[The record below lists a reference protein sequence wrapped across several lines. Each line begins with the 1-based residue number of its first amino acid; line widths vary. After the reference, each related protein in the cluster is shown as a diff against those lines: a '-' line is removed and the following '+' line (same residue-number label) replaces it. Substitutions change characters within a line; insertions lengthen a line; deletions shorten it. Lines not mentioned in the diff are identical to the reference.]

1 MVKHWKWKN
10 SRTQLAPYP
19 CHNAWSVECSIL
31 CSPSLQPISQ
41 RHPATLSFPEW
52 CERIRGNNL
61 PGRES
66 TAQTT
71 GSTGARKLCRLATAR
86 SPEQFCSPLQPA
98 DQHTF
103 WGSFIN
109 IGRYSGGSPLL
120 FTYCKASPGTFNC
133 EAKDENSKLK
143 GHPLAKSKDMDSFF
157 PSLPQKIRK
166 LEVSCKM
173 NECLNEWY
181 SAPCSEVCRILSI
194 LYSQPFSLLYFE
206 IYSLILINKQ
216 RRKGTL
222 YGTYSASQWMC
233 A

>member
-41 RHPATLSFPEW
+41 CHPATLSFPEW

-143 GHPLAKSKDMDSFF
+143 IKGSPTSKVKRHGFLLSI
-157 PSLPQKIRK
+157 PPPENKKVGSK
-166 LEVSCKM
+166 LQ
-173 NECLNEWY
+173 NEWM
-181 SAPCSEVCRILSI
+181 PEWMILCT
-194 LYSQPFSLLYFE
+194 LFWSLHNTF
-206 IYSLILINKQ
+206 N
-216 RRKGTL
+216 TL
-222 YGTYSASQWMC
+222 
-233 A
+233 